1 MDSRVGG
8 IRASLRGAGTRSKYS
23 GEPAAECIG
32 SLALRALR
40 GSLFS
45 RSTALL
51 PAEALENS
59 RAGCG
64 PTLRTVDRSQ
74 RHRRDFRFRGHS
86 RFFAVHRG
94 GGGVLAGKPAA
105 GNARRPA
112 PGRFLRF
119 LGSAVDRAHIL
130 NATPE
135 LQGAGMSV

>member
-8 IRASLRGAGTRSKYS
+8 IRASLRGAGTSSKYS

-32 SLALRALR
+32 SLAVRALR

-45 RSTALL
+45 GSTALL

-64 PTLRTVDRSQ
+64 RTLRTLDRSQ

-105 GNARRPA
+105 RKRSPPA
-112 PGRFLRF
+112 AGRFLRL
-119 LGSAVDRAHIL
+119 LGSPVDRTL
-130 NATPE
+130 YPE
-135 LQGAGMSV
+135 GD